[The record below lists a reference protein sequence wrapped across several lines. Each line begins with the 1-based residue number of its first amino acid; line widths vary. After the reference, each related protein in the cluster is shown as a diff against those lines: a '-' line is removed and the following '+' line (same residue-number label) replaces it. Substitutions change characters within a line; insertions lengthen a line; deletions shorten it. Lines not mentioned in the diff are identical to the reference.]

1 MASPIINDLI
11 QSKLHAFAKEVV
23 RRAKLEL
30 GTKKRIK
37 YNDGKTANRRMVAT
51 GNLQDSI
58 GYVVTGGGVHSAI
71 EFFMATYGKFL
82 NAGVSGRKFKVQGGS
97 PYSYQKAYSTNSS
110 AHQNSILKWM
120 SSRRIKVRDK
130 ETGSF
135 VKQTKENRKN
145 LAWLIARKV
154 KDRGLPKTEFFSK
167 GFEELYAELPT
178 QLQFLVAEEMEKMID
193 EFNIDI

>member
-1 MASPIINDLI
+1 MARLINDII
-11 QSKLHAFAKEVV
+11 QSKLHSFAKEVV
-23 RRAKLEL
+23 RKAKLEL
-30 GTKKRIK
+30 GKTQRIK
-37 YNDGKTANRRMVAT
+37 YNDGKTARRRMVAS

-58 GYVVTGGGVHSAI
+58 GYVVTAGGVHQAI
-71 EFFMATYGKFL
+71 EFFMASYGKYL
-82 NAGVSGRKFKVQGGS
+82 DQGVSGRKFKVKGGS
-97 PYSYQKAYSTNSS
+97 PYRYQQTYSTKSS

-130 ETGSF
+130 DTGSF
-135 VKQTKENRKN
+135 VKQTVANRKN

-167 GFEELYAELPT
+167 GLEELYAELPA
-178 QLQFLVAEEMEKMID
+178 QLQFIVAEELEKMID